1 MVVGCKN
8 NSSVH
13 KKRINKKRVFI
24 AILILVILIFS
35 IIGVTKKVTYLFSN
49 EVHILEN
56 EEKYTLKI
64 DYPIF
69 HINKID
75 KKIKE
80 YVNMK
85 HDEFKD
91 VVMASY
97 KNINSKYDFIL
108 SVISNEYNSIL
119 NININ
124 TLSYTGG
131 AHYNRDDFSLHYN
144 KKTNEFMNISDFFID
159 EESFNKLDDL
169 SYHYIMKLKETSS
182 FMDFNEIW
190 VRDGIIPNNSNYEH
204 FMFKKDGLEIMFL
217 PYQIA
222 PWSYGEVKITIP
234 YDKLNDLLKEE
245 FRGDTEISKDENL
258 IPEIRDISKFK
269 NKKLVAFTFD
279 DGPNTLTTKILL
291 DNLDKYDARVTFF
304 VLGSRIDSHSD
315 ILKRAFLQG
324 NQIGSHTYSHK
335 NLLLINRD
343 SVLREINYT
352 NEKIKEVI
360 GEYPKL
366 IRPPYGNTSIEIKS
380 LSNLSTILWNVD
392 TLDWKYRDKNK
403 VCEEILKSARDGSII
418 LLHDLYQSSVEGA
431 LMAMEKLQKEGYAFV
446 TISEMASLKNI
457 ELNNKNTYFSLN

>member
-1 MVVGCKN
+1 M
-8 NSSVH
+8 
-13 KKRINKKRVFI
+13 
-24 AILILVILIFS
+24 
-35 IIGVTKKVTYLFSN
+35 
-49 EVHILEN
+49 
-56 EEKYTLKI
+56 
-64 DYPIF
+64 
-69 HINKID
+69 
-75 KKIKE
+75 
-80 YVNMK
+80 
-85 HDEFKD
+85 
-91 VVMASY
+91 
-97 KNINSKYDFIL
+97 
-108 SVISNEYNSIL
+108 
-119 NININ
+119 
-124 TLSYTGG
+124 
-131 AHYNRDDFSLHYN
+131 
-144 KKTNEFMNISDFFID
+144 
-159 EESFNKLDDL
+159 
-169 SYHYIMKLKETSS
+169 
-182 FMDFNEIW
+182 
-190 VRDGIIPNNSNYEH
+190 
-204 FMFKKDGLEIMFL
+204 
-217 PYQIA
+217 
-222 PWSYGEVKITIP
+222 
-234 YDKLNDLLKEE
+234 
-245 FRGDTEISKDENL
+245 
-258 IPEIRDISKFK
+258 
-269 NKKLVAFTFD
+269 
-279 DGPNTLTTKILL
+279 
-291 DNLDKYDARVTFF
+291 DKYDARVTFF